1 MTIYY
6 FLLIIGAMLFAGQFL
21 LTKQFQKLNGDS
33 VFSSV
38 KLLFF
43 AYLTIAVFFFVKA
56 CIGAG
61 KIKFGFSVF
70 TLLITL
76 CLAVDTLACIALG
89 AKVLGIG
96 NMSTYSVFMM
106 IGNIVLPA
114 LTGMIFYK
122 EELTP
127 LKGVALALML
137 ISVIFVNAKT
147 GGEKTSRKAV
157 LYYIGIF
164 ILNGMIGVLF
174 AVHNNQPLLS
184 ACYDVVDGTPVS
196 NSDVFMSWYGISTA
210 AISGLVMLWKRFA
223 GNRRKNAEETDYG
236 NENSAKILKSR
247 GEAERRAFFLSVL
260 IGAGYGIANGFGN
273 YFISISTTPVTLGSS
288 ISFPIV
294 NGGTILFS
302 TLLGFI
308 VYKEKISLK
317 IAIGLTLVLISTI
330 LFMFV

>member
-21 LTKQFQKLNGDS
+21 LTKQFQNLNGDS

-43 AYLTIAVFFFVKA
+43 AYLTIAVFFFGKA
-56 CIGAG
+56 CIDARE
-61 KIKFGFSVF
+61 IKFGFSVF
-70 TLLITL
+70 TLIITL
-76 CLAVDTLACIALG
+76 CLACDTLVCIALG

-106 IGNIVLPA
+106 IGSIVLPT
-114 LTGMIFYK
+114 LTGVIFYK
-122 EELTP
+122 EELTL
-127 LKGVALALML
+127 LKAIAIVLML
-137 ISVIFVNAKT
+137 VSVLFINAKT
-147 GGEKTSRKAV
+147 GKEKTHKKAI
-157 LYYIGIF
+157 LYYVAIF

-174 AVHNNQPLLS
+174 AVYQNHPLWA
-184 ACYDVVDGTPVS
+184 ACYDVVDGIPVS
-196 NSDVFMSWYGISTA
+196 NSDVFMSWYGISTTLL
-210 AISGLVMLWKRFA
+210 SGAMMLWARFM
-223 GNRRKNAEETDYG
+223 RRKKQNFDEKDSM
-236 NENSAKILKSR
+236 NQNSADKLK
-247 GEAERRAFFLSVL
+247 EKSVGRFWGSLL
-260 IGAGYGIANGFGN
+260 IGVGYGLANGFGN
-273 YFISISTTPVTLGSS
+273 YFISISTAPVTLGSS
-288 ISFPIV
+288 VAFPIV

-317 IAIGLTLVLISTI
+317 TTIGLVLVLISTV